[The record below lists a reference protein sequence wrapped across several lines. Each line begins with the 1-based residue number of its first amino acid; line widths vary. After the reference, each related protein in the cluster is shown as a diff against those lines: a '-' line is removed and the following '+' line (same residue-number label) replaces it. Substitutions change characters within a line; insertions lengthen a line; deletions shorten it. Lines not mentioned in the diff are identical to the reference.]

1 MPFGDEPG
9 RLRRAPI
16 RVLAGRADRD
26 DDHLAGAALSAVL
39 LTGRSRLRL
48 SVLLG
53 AIGLALLSTIAGLL
67 VGPVKLPVTGVLH
80 ELAHHLPFLSIGHG
94 LPPTDALILD
104 QLRLPRVVLGL
115 MVGGMLGMAGCAYQG
130 VFRNPLADP
139 YLLGS
144 AAGAGFGAT
153 SAIALGATGA
163 IGPVDS
169 LPLAAFVGSLVA
181 VAGTYLLGRSAGEGP
196 GVLVLAGVT
205 VGAFFTALQTFVQQH
220 SVQNLQEIYSF
231 ILGGIA
237 TASWHDV
244 ALVSPYVLVSAVV
257 MLMHARVLDVLALG
271 DMEAS
276 SLGVNVRRTRLIVV
290 VAATVGTAAVV
301 SVSGLIGFVGIIVPH
316 CVRLVLS
323 TGSMRV
329 LLPLS
334 LVLGAAFLVLC
345 DLAARTIES
354 PAELP
359 IGVITAFLG
368 APFFAV
374 VLRSARR
381 IA

>member
-53 AIGLALLSTIAGLL
+53 AISLALLSTIAGLL

-196 GVLVLAGVT
+196 GVLVLGGRHGGRVLHGAADVRRSSTPSRTCRRSTRSSSAASRPRAGT
-205 VGAFFTALQTFVQQH
+205 TSRSSRPTFR
-220 SVQNLQEIYSF
+220 
-231 ILGGIA
+231 LGGRDA
-237 TASWHDV
+237 D
-244 ALVSPYVLVSAVV
+244 
-257 MLMHARVLDVLALG
+257 AR
-271 DMEAS
+271 
-276 SLGVNVRRTRLIVV
+276 
-290 VAATVGTAAVV
+290 
-301 SVSGLIGFVGIIVPH
+301 
-316 CVRLVLS
+316 
-323 TGSMRV
+323 
-329 LLPLS
+329 
-334 LVLGAAFLVLC
+334 
-345 DLAARTIES
+345 AR
-354 PAELP
+354 
-359 IGVITAFLG
+359 
-368 APFFAV
+368 
-374 VLRSARR
+374 ARR
-381 IA
+381 ARARRHGGLEPRRQRAPRRA

>member
-1 MPFGDEPG
+1 M
-9 RLRRAPI
+9 
-16 RVLAGRADRD
+16 
-26 DDHLAGAALSAVL
+26 L

-53 AIGLALLSTIAGLL
+53 AIGLALVSTVAGLL
-67 VGPVKLPVTGVLH
+67 VGPVKLPVGGVLH
-80 ELAHHLPFLSIGHG
+80 ELAHHLPFVSIGHG
-94 LPPTDALILD
+94 LPPTEALILD

-163 IGPVDS
+163 VGPVDS
-169 LPLAAFVGSLVA
+169 LPLAAFAGSLVA

-220 SVQNLQEIYSF
+220 SVENLQQIYSF

-244 ALVSPYVLVSAVV
+244 GLVSPYVLASAVV
-257 MLMHARVLDVLALG
+257 MLLHARVLDVLALG

-276 SLGVNVRRTRLIVV
+276 SLGVNVRRT
-290 VAATVGTAAVV
+290 
-301 SVSGLIGFVGIIVPH
+301 
-316 CVRLVLS
+316 
-323 TGSMRV
+323 
-329 LLPLS
+329 
-334 LVLGAAFLVLC
+334 
-345 DLAARTIES
+345 
-354 PAELP
+354 
-359 IGVITAFLG
+359 
-368 APFFAV
+368 
-374 VLRSARR
+374 
-381 IA
+381 

>member
-1 MPFGDEPG
+1 
-9 RLRRAPI
+9 LST
-16 RVLAGRADRD
+16 
-26 DDHLAGAALSAVL
+26 AALI
-39 LTGRSRLRL
+39 GRSRLRVG
-48 SVLLG
+48 VLAG
-53 AIGLALLSTIAGLL
+53 AIGIMLACTLAGLL
-67 VGPVKLPVTGVLH
+67 VGPVKLPALGVLH
-80 ELAHHLPFLSIGHG
+80 ELAHHLPFLGIGHG
-94 LPPTDALILD
+94 LSATDALILD

-153 SAIALGATGA
+153 AAIAIGAHGSV
-163 IGPVDS
+163 GPVDT
-169 LPLAAFVGSLVA
+169 LPLAAFAGSLIA
-181 VAGTYLLGRSAGEGP
+181 VAATYALGRSAGEGA

-205 VGAFFTALQTFVQQH
+205 IGAFFTAMQTFVQQH

-244 ALVSPYVLVSAVV
+244 ALVFPYVVVSAIVV
-257 MLMHARVLDVLALG
+257 LMHARVLDVLALG
-271 DMEAS
+271 DVEAS
-276 SLGVNVRRTRLIVV
+276 SLGINVRRARLIVV
-290 VAATVGTAAVV
+290 VAATIGTAAVV

-316 CVRLVLS
+316 CVRLVLK

-334 LVLGAAFLVLC
+334 LVLGAAFLVVC
-345 DLAARTIES
+345 DLAARTIEA

-359 IGVITAFLG
+359 IGIITAFLG

-381 IA
+381 IV

>member
-1 MPFGDEPG
+1 MS
-9 RLRRAPI
+9 
-16 RVLAGRADRD
+16 
-26 DDHLAGAALSAVL
+26 AAV
-39 LTGRSRLRL
+39 LTGRSRLRV

-53 AIGLALLSTIAGLL
+53 AIALALACTLAGLL
-67 VGPVKLPVTGVLH
+67 VGPVKLPAGGVLH

-94 LPPTDALILD
+94 LAPTDALILD
-104 QLRLPRVVLGL
+104 QLRLPRVCLGL
-115 MVGGMLGMAGCAYQG
+115 MVGGMLGLAGCAYQG

-153 SAIALGATGA
+153 CAIALGAHGA
-163 IGPVDS
+163 VGPVDS
-169 LPLAAFVGSLVA
+169 LPLAAFVGSLAA
-181 VAGTYLLGRSAGEGP
+181 VAATYVLGRSAGDGP

-205 VGAFFTALQTFVQQH
+205 VGAFFTAMQTWVQQH
-220 SVQNLQEIYSF
+220 SVENLQEIYSF

-244 ALVSPYVLVSAVV
+244 GLVFPYFLVATVV
-257 MLMHARVLDVLALG
+257 VLMHARVLDVLALG
-271 DMEAS
+271 DVEAA
-276 SLGVNVRRTRLIVV
+276 SLGVDVLRTRLIVV
-290 VAATVGTAAVV
+290 VAATIGTAAVV

-316 CVRLVLS
+316 CVRLVLK

-329 LLPLS
+329 LLPMS
-334 LVLGAAFLVLC
+334 LVLGGAFLVVC
-345 DLAARTIES
+345 DLAARTLES

-381 IA
+381 LT

>member
-1 MPFGDEPG
+1 
-9 RLRRAPI
+9 
-16 RVLAGRADRD
+16 VST
-26 DDHLAGAALSAVL
+26 AALS
-39 LTGRSRLRL
+39 GRSRLRL
-48 SVLLG
+48 GVLLG
-53 AIGLALLSTIAGLL
+53 AIGLAVLCMLAGLL
-67 VGPVKLPVTGVLH
+67 VGPVKLPASGVLH

-115 MVGGMLGMAGCAYQG
+115 MVGGMLGLAGCAYQG

-169 LPLAAFVGSLVA
+169 LPLAAFAGALLA
-181 VAGTYLLGRSAGEGP
+181 VAATYVLGRSAGEGA
-196 GVLVLAGVT
+196 GVLILAGVT
-205 VGAFFTALQTFVQQH
+205 VSAFFTAGQTFVQQH

-231 ILGGIA
+231 ILGGIS

-244 ALVSPYVLVSAVV
+244 ALASPYVVVAVIV
-257 MLMHARVLDVLALG
+257 VLMHARVLDVLALG
-271 DMEAS
+271 DVEAA
-276 SLGVNVRRTRLIVV
+276 SLGVDVRRTRLIVV
-290 VAATVGTAAVV
+290 IAATVGTAAVV

-316 CVRLVLS
+316 CVRLVLR

-334 LVLGAAFLVLC
+334 LVLGGAFLVLC
-345 DLAARTIES
+345 DLAARTVEA

-359 IGVITAFLG
+359 IGIITAFLG

-374 VLRSARR
+374 VLRSARG

>member
-1 MPFGDEPG
+1 
-9 RLRRAPI
+9 
-16 RVLAGRADRD
+16 
-26 DDHLAGAALSAVL
+26 LSAVL

-48 SVLLG
+48 GVLLG
-53 AIGLALLSTIAGLL
+53 AIALALASTVAGLL
-67 VGPVKLPVTGVLH
+67 VGPVKLPVGGVLH

-205 VGAFFTALQTFVQQH
+205 VGAFFTAMQTFVQQH

-244 ALVSPYVLVSAVV
+244 ALVTPYVFASAIV
-257 MLMHARVLDVLALG
+257 MLLHARVLDVLALG

-276 SLGVNVRRTRLIVV
+276 SLGVNVRRTRLVV
-290 VAATVGTAAVV
+290 VIAATVGTAAVV

-316 CVRLVLS
+316 CVRLVLR

-368 APFFAV
+368 APFFAI

-381 IA
+381 IT

>member
-80 ELAHHLPFLSIGHG
+80 ELAYHLPFLSIGHG